1 MTDSRNRKTAPPDPR
16 EESPQAAN
24 FIHQIIDE
32 ELAPGG
38 RCEGE
43 TVITRFPPEPNG
55 YLHIGHAKAICI
67 DFGTAEKYKGMCNLR
82 MDDTNPVKED
92 EHYVQRIKDDIHWL
106 GFDWGDRFYHASDY
120 FQKMFD
126 CAIVLIKKGLAFVC
140 DLSAEE
146 LREYRG
152 TLTEPGKESPY
163 RNRSVEENLDL
174 FLRMK
179 AGEFADGEK
188 TLRAKIDMSSGNINM
203 RDPVIYRIAHRS
215 HHRTGDDWCI
225 YPMYD
230 YAHPLEDAFEGITH
244 SLCSLEFESHRPLYD
259 WVVDNTDVPHKPRQ
273 IEFARLNLTGT
284 VMSKRKLRQL
294 VESKVVD
301 GWDDPRLPTLSGLRR
316 RGYTPQSIRN
326 FCERIGVAKV
336 DSMVD
341 QRFLEYCLRED
352 LDRTAPRGMAVLDP
366 VKLIIDDYPEG
377 KSEECVVSNH
387 PKDNSMG
394 THTIPFRREV
404 WIEREDFMEVPAKK
418 YFRLF
423 PGNEVRLRGAYIIR
437 CTGCEKDEDGNII
450 AVHATHDPDSFGGQA
465 PDGRKIK
472 GTIHWVPVNEAVSCE
487 VRLYDSLFTVEVPD
501 ADEREY
507 TELIN
512 PNSLQVIPTAYLEPW
527 LADADPDMRYQFMR
541 QGYFCED
548 NHYSTPEQRVFN
560 RIVTLR
566 DSYRPE

>member
-1 MTDSRNRKTAPPDPR
+1 MTDSNIRKTAATDRR
-16 EESPQAAN
+16 EESPLAAN

-179 AGEFADGEK
+179 AGEFKDGEK

-341 QRFLEYCLRED
+341 HRFLEYCLRED

-366 VKLIIDDYPEG
+366 VKLIIDDYPEE

-387 PKDNSMG
+387 PKDSSMG

-437 CTGCEKDEDGNII
+437 CTGCEKDENGNII

-472 GTIHWVPVNEAVSCE
+472 GTIHWVPVKEAVSCE

-512 PNSLQVIPTAYLEPW
+512 PDSLQVIPTAYLEPW